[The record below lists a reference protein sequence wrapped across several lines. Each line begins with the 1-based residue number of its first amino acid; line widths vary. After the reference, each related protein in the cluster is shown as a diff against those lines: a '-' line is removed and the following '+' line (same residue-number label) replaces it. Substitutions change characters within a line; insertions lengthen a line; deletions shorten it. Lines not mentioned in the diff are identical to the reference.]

1 MPPFPSTSSISLPF
15 PHRNAF
21 ERSYPPPS
29 PPPSP
34 KDLPA
39 ARLLPPLFFRLHPPQ
54 CRESSAG
61 PVSSVCQWPRKRAV
75 RPRPDT
81 ERRERVSPLKRTFFP
96 FETFDTRFRSIDNRA
111 TGVVVREFSRR
122 IDVFS
127 IKSLTRRCWS
137 TLLEISH
144 EWIRWV
150 FLYVYIYVLVIR
162 TDTNIYIYIFL
173 LRVTNDKVYKVIVE
187 SCFLRRKEGNL
198 KDEAIDQ
205 QNFRHYLRIFNSYL
219 RISHWDRPHSGISDQ
234 CRLQW
239 LHFCVSSNKF
249 E

>member
-29 PPPSP
+29 PTPSP

-75 RPRPDT
+75 RPRLDT

-162 TDTNIYIYIFL
+162 TDTNIYIYIYIF
-173 LRVTNDKVYKVIVE
+173 VTSYERQSLQSD
-187 SCFLRRKEGNL
+187 RRKLFSSKEGRKSEGRGYRSAKL
-198 KDEAIDQ
+198 SPL
-205 QNFRHYLRIFNSYL
+205 FT
-219 RISHWDRPHSGISDQ
+219 
-234 CRLQW
+234 
-239 LHFCVSSNKF
+239 HFQLLSTN
-249 E
+249 